1 MEITVNGKPRE
12 PLHARHE
19 RADETRSAAG
29 AAEGEVLPADE
40 ASQAYRAGIRR
51 YFGIM
56 AALGI
61 ALGLA
66 ILAGGLAVAQPQD
79 RIKVVLTGTISAG
92 VVVAGARWRFNRA
105 LAAWTA
111 RLAERIAALPPVG
124 TPVRLDSRGVTVGAR
139 AAQWPALLLGAI
151 ELTERNSEDS
161 QAFIVDRLVL
171 SNTAGP
177 LTLDRHLMRNGA
189 AIVETAYC
197 KLVREPG
204 LKELQVASGR
214 L

>member
-12 PLHARHE
+12 VLRAGDE
-19 RADETRSAAG
+19 RAVEMRSATS
-29 AAEGEVLPADE
+29 AAEGRVLPADE
-40 ASQAYRAGIRR
+40 ASAAYRAGIRR

-79 RIKVVLTGTISAG
+79 RIKVILTGSISAG

-111 RLAERIAALPPVG
+111 RLAGRVAALPPAG
-124 TPVRLDSRGVTVGAR
+124 TPVHFDMRGVSVGAR
-139 AAQWPALLLGAI
+139 AAEWAALSLGAI

-161 QAFIVDRLVL
+161 RAFIVDRLVL

-177 LTLDRHLMRNGA
+177 LTLDRHLMHNGA

-197 KLVREPG
+197 KLVRERG
-204 LKELQVASGR
+204 LKEL
-214 L
+214 